1 MPEVLLDL
9 AGIIVQALRSN
20 SHIRIWSLASSGF
33 LLVLIAVVQLT
44 AIFWMK
50 AEAIAVVMQSI
61 PFVAIPSGIV
71 FLLSLLAF
79 TPVKIQGGGTVRA
92 ELESIREE
100 RYRIEERLA
109 TQKDPDVLDTIHLNL
124 NQLNEYYTINKSQAR
139 SSFRFSVF
147 AIVVGLA
154 MLIFSIWMFALQRTS
169 TPQIAVITGIS
180 GVLSQFIGGAYFY
193 LYRTSLIQLNY
204 FFHQLV
210 RMQDTMLSVRLC
222 DQMSNQERQNILRE
236 KVALIL
242 LERSSLTAGNSMK
255 SSVKK

>member
-1 MPEVLLDL
+1 MPEILLDL
-9 AGIIVQALRSN
+9 VGIIVQALRSN
-20 SHIRIWSLASSGF
+20 SYIRIWSLASSGL
-33 LLVLIAVVQLT
+33 LLVLIAIVQLT
-44 AIFWMK
+44 AIFWMQ
-50 AEAIAVVMQSI
+50 AEVVEAVMQSI

-79 TPVKIQGGGTVRA
+79 TPVKIQGGGTVRI

-100 RYRIEERLA
+100 RSRIEERLA

-139 SSFRFSVF
+139 NSFRFSVF

-154 MLIFSIWMFALQRTS
+154 MLIFSIWMFALQKTS

-180 GVLSQFIGGAYFY
+180 GVLSQFVGGAYFY

-222 DQMSNQERQNILRE
+222 DQMSNQDRQNILRE
-236 KVALIL
+236 KVALTL
-242 LERSSLTAGNSMK
+242 LDRSSFTAEGLMK